1 MTTAELSASGYP
13 GAGCIYRGWRGR
25 LYLKRGPCQ
34 VNANKLL
41 RSISG
46 IGGVSDHSLS
56 KILAWVRQHPEV
68 HVKLTCMQL
77 AVTTATRIPGSHSC
91 RHVDPGAGLQL
102 IAAIDKQSCGGVA
115 EYRR

>member
-1 MTTAELSASGYP
+1 MGVGGGLV
-13 GAGCIYRGWRGR
+13 
-25 LYLKRGPCQ
+25 LKCEPCQ
-34 VNANKLL
+34 VDANKLL

-56 KILAWVRQHPEV
+56 KILEWVRQHPEV
-68 HVKLTCMQL
+68 HAMFACMQLACMQL
-77 AVTTATRIPGSHSC
+77 AVTTATRTPGSHSC

-102 IAAIDKQSCGGVA
+102 IAAIDKQSCGGVV